1 MPRTLGDLIGELRG
15 GYTNARNYLG
25 NNFMSTGGPPGD
37 PRATGLHE
45 AFSGNL
51 AGTLYPYLGPTG
63 TRAAVDTAG
72 FVNELVGGGSEFA
85 GGRPFFSDAGFDWSD
100 IGANYRGTETGMAPF
115 APTGI
120 TRAADDY
127 LPPTRSGTQDFATTG
142 GDPSL
147 PTFGTENLPVLPV
160 DPRFATT
167 DPNNPLNQVA
177 GPATTGT
184 QSNPTLDRTRQQA
197 GMGSNAAGQQI
208 DPVASRDAAYQSAVD
223 DVLGVSGADPN
234 IPFRSAGERQGGGR
248 PAGATPAPAASAP
261 APAPMQGG
269 GTGRTANLANAGA
282 PVAMQ
287 SASQQYT
294 PGSLGA
300 ILAARGTRGRIFT

>member
-1 MPRTLGDLIGELRG
+1 MSALAAEGAYPGAP
-15 GYTNARNYLG
+15 TNATDPEGAERAAAGYAFGSQYGAPAMAATDLVQ
-25 NNFMSTGGPPGD
+25 STLYGD
-37 PRATGLHE
+37 PRGRA
-45 AFSGNL
+45 L
-51 AGTLYPYLGPTG
+51 AMEGAGMGAYGPDFANPEPYQQPSIFRGP
-63 TRAAVDTAG
+63 
-72 FVNELVGGGSEFA
+72 
-85 GGRPFFSDAGFDWSD
+85 
-100 IGANYRGTETGMAPF
+100 ET
-115 APTGI
+115 
-120 TRAADDY
+120 Y
-127 LPPTRSGTQDFATTG
+127 LPPTGDFSMTG

-248 PAGATPAPAASAP
+248 PVGATPAPAASAP